1 MLKANFAVIQ
11 KAEKKTAVPTV
22 EYLHAQHRIGRSS
35 VCNQRVLLLGSM
47 PLKNV
52 EAKPMETL
60 D

>member
-11 KAEKKTAVPTV
+11 KNNKTVVPTV
-22 EYLHAQHRIGRSS
+22 EYLHAQHRIGCSS
-35 VCNQRVLLLGSM
+35 VCNHRVLLLDWM

>member
-11 KAEKKTAVPTV
+11 KTEKTVVPTV
-22 EYLHAQHRIGRSS
+22 EYLHARHRIDRSS
-35 VCNQRVLLLGSM
+35 VCDQRMLLLDSM